1 MVLLTLVVIGRLFVL
16 FLGLCLRGR
25 IAGLKRRMEFDLE
38 FDDDDD
44 DTTCFLA
51 LHSVGSGVFLG
62 CVFLDWERDMIDS
75 VRLGLWPAGACTFP
89 VARQ

>member
-1 MVLLTLVVIGRLFVL
+1 
-16 FLGLCLRGR
+16 
-25 IAGLKRRMEFDLE
+25 MEYDLE

-51 LHSVGSGVFLG
+51 LHSVGSGVFFLG